1 MYLVLMLAFVLPSA
15 APPAQAAPDPSAAFA
30 KIGAEKN
37 PETKKKLA
45 LSFEKNFPTSKHLPE
60 VYIQLSR
67 TLVST
72 GDYTGAKQYAEKAL
86 STLAKMKTQPA
97 PPENT
102 EATWHQWLSSMDDS
116 AKSNLAWVN
125 QMSAWQQ
132 QQLRSTVLGHK

>member
-1 MYLVLMLAFVLPSA
+1 MYLVLILAFVL
-15 APPAQAAPDPSAAFA
+15 QAAPDPSAAFS
-30 KIGAEKN
+30 KINAEKN
-37 PETKKKLA
+37 PEAKKKLA
-45 LSFEKNFPTSKHLPE
+45 LSFEKNFPTAKQLPE

-67 TLVST
+67 TLVSA

-102 EATWHQWLSSMDDS
+102 DDTWHQWLNTMNDS